1 MSDEKQTHDEVDAI
15 LEDLFGTSAP
25 TEAPADSE
33 SPAAKAPVTEAPSSP
48 AQPPESSRDPAY
60 VSFEEDGEDDVK
72 VADDLGSTRVV
83 GSEGGVPASS
93 DDNGATRMIDTSV
106 PHTPLS
112 DDEEDEEEPASR
124 RRKSKNSEALGC
136 LKAIIYIF
144 VVLTLSVVLAMF
156 IFKAFTDVTGIGRSS
171 TSVNIEVPAGA
182 STQMIAQMLAEEDV
196 IEEPL
201 IFRLYCRLVGADGTF
216 HSGVHIVS
224 SNMGYDGI
232 VDALQTLEQSETVT
246 VMIEEGAT
254 VDRIATILEAND
266 VCTAGE
272 FYAALVTGDYEDY
285 DFIAEITEEQRRDR
299 IYLLEGYLFP
309 DTYEFY
315 VNSEPEAA
323 IRTMLD
329 NFDERVDA
337 DTRASIR
344 ASGKTVDE
352 VIIAASIV
360 QKEAGFAEDMPRVM
374 RVIVNRLQSPDAFP
388 RLQMDSTAE
397 YLLSGSAE
405 ALDTAYNTYV
415 REGLPVG
422 AICNPG
428 LDAIHAAL
436 NPSEEPEIIHCFYFA
451 SIVAT
456 GETQFFETFE
466 EHEAWCIEH
475 GVGMYG

>member
-1 MSDEKQTHDEVDAI
+1 MSDEKRTNDELDAI
-15 LEDLFGTSAP
+15 LEDLMGGATSEETA
-25 TEAPADSE
+25 TAASE
-33 SPAAKAPVTEAPSSP
+33 QPMPEENAASQGA
-48 AQPPESSRDPAY
+48 AY
-60 VSFEEDGEDDVK
+60 VSFEDDDDDGITI
-72 VADDLGSTRVV
+72 ADDLGRTRVLNAED
-83 GSEGGVPASS
+83 G
-93 DDNGATRMIDTSV
+93 DNVRTFDGGATRLIEGGATQVIPVEEADT
-106 PHTPLS
+106 T
-112 DDEEDEEEPASR
+112 EEEAAPK

-136 LKAIIYIF
+136 LKAMIYVFF
-144 VVLTLSVVLAMF
+144 VLLISVVLALF
-156 IFKAFTDVTGIGRSS
+156 IFKAFTDVTGIGRST
-171 TSVNIEVPAGA
+171 TSVNIEVPSGA
-182 STQMIAQMLAEEDV
+182 STQMIAEMLAEEDV

-201 IFRLYCRLVGADGTF
+201 IFRLYCRLLGADGTF
-216 HSGVHIVS
+216 HPGVHIVS

-232 VDALQTLEQSETVT
+232 VEALQTLEQSETVT

-285 DFIAEITEEQRRDR
+285 DFIAEITPEKRKDR
-299 IYLLEGYLFP
+299 VYLLEGYLFP

-315 VNSEPEAA
+315 VNGSPEAA

-329 NFDERVDA
+329 NFAERVDA

-344 ASGKTVDE
+344 AAGKTVDE

-360 QKEAGFAEDMPRVM
+360 EKEAGFAEDMPRVM
-374 RVIVNRLQSPDAFP
+374 RVIENRLSSPDAFP

-397 YLLSGSAE
+397 YLLSGDAGSE
-405 ALDTAYNTYV
+405 DTAYNTYV

-436 NPSEEPEIIHCFYFA
+436 NPSQEPDILHCFYFA
-451 SIVAT
+451 SIVET
-456 GETQFFETFE
+456 GETAFFETFA